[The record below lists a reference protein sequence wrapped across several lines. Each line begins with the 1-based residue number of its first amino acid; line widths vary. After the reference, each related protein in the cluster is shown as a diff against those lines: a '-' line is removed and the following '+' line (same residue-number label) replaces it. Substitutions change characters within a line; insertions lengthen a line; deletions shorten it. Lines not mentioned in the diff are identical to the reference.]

1 MSMSIVNKTKKS
13 QFMILVNY
21 EPEKIYI
28 NDSYNPSVSNKDAK
42 GNLTSGPF
50 CAFPSMSTR
59 STTSKQAIGQ
69 SYAVL

>member
-1 MSMSIVNKTKKS
+1 M
-13 QFMILVNY
+13 NY
-21 EPEKIYI
+21 ESEKIYI